1 MTSVGSV
8 PLSSTPALSAP
19 GTTNPA
25 DASVLPSVAWSR
37 VPDVATAIAKAR
49 AAQPAWARLS
59 LAQRAERAMQ
69 LARRIVERRDEI
81 GQILAQETGRSLVEA
96 QMSELVTAVSYVK
109 GAIRA
114 AEKALASE
122 TIALPKLEHPGK
134 KVVVE
139 AVPRGVIG
147 IIAPWN
153 YPLGNFMKSLYPAL
167 LSGNGVV
174 LKPSEHTPR
183 AGAWLMAQCAE
194 LFPAGLVQLVQG
206 DGQIGAALIEA
217 GVDAIVF
224 TGSVATGKRV
234 SLMCAERLVPCS
246 VELGGKDA
254 AIVLADCD
262 LERTAVGVAYWALH
276 NAGQNCAGIERVYVE
291 QAIADAFVARLT
303 HVVKSVRVNADAS
316 GKSDAEIGPLQNPA
330 QLALVERHVQDAVA
344 RGARVL
350 CGGARTGAGYGFWPT
365 VLDGCDE
372 SMLVV
377 HEETFGPVI
386 AVVRVK
392 DAEEALRRANDSKYG
407 LNGSVWTR
415 NLERGAE
422 LARRMDVGIALV
434 NNHAFTGIVAE
445 APWTGVRDTGP
456 GVAASR
462 HSYPTFV
469 RRRTLVIDSNSD
481 PDPYWF
487 PSTPEL
493 GALADAV
500 AQMQL
505 GSMTAALKA
514 LSALKKRVAAI
525 RKLARG
531 E

>member
-1 MTSVGSV
+1 
-8 PLSSTPALSAP
+8 
-19 GTTNPA
+19 
-25 DASVLPSVAWSR
+25 
-37 VPDVATAIAKAR
+37 
-49 AAQPAWARLS
+49 
-59 LAQRAERAMQ
+59 
-69 LARRIVERRDEI
+69 
-81 GQILAQETGRSLVEA
+81 
-96 QMSELVTAVSYVK
+96 
-109 GAIRA
+109 
-114 AEKALASE
+114 
-122 TIALPKLEHPGK
+122 
-134 KVVVE
+134 
-139 AVPRGVIG
+139 
-147 IIAPWN
+147 
-153 YPLGNFMKSLYPAL
+153 
-167 LSGNGVV
+167 
-174 LKPSEHTPR
+174 
-183 AGAWLMAQCAE
+183 MAQCAE
-194 LFPAGLVQLVQG
+194 IFPEGLVQLVQG
-206 DGQIGAALIEA
+206 DGQIGAALIEG
-217 GVDAIVF
+217 GVDSIVF
-224 TGSVATGKRV
+224 TGSVATGRRV
-234 SLMCAERLVPCS
+234 SVMAAERFVPCS

-262 LERTAVGVAYWALH
+262 LERTAAGVAYWALH

-291 QAIADAFVARLT
+291 QAIADQFVARLA

-316 GKSDAEIGPLQNPA
+316 GKSEAEIGPLQNAA

-350 CGGARTGAGYGFWPT
+350 CGGARTGSGYGFWPT
-365 VLDGCDE
+365 LLDSCDE
-372 SMLVV
+372 SMQVV

-386 AVVRVK
+386 AVIRVK

-445 APWTGVRDTGP
+445 APWTGVRDTGT

-462 HSYPTFV
+462 HSYPSFV
-469 RRRTLVIDSNSD
+469 RRRTVVIDSNSD

-487 PSTPEL
+487 PSTSEL
-493 GALADAV
+493 GVLAEAV

-505 GSMTAALKA
+505 GSLSAALKA
-514 LSALKKRVAAI
+514 LGALKKRVAAI

>member
-1 MTSVGSV
+1 
-8 PLSSTPALSAP
+8 
-19 GTTNPA
+19 
-25 DASVLPSVAWSR
+25 
-37 VPDVATAIAKAR
+37 
-49 AAQPAWARLS
+49 
-59 LAQRAERAMQ
+59 
-69 LARRIVERRDEI
+69 
-81 GQILAQETGRSLVEA
+81 
-96 QMSELVTAVSYVK
+96 
-109 GAIRA
+109 
-114 AEKALASE
+114 
-122 TIALPKLEHPGK
+122 
-134 KVVVE
+134 
-139 AVPRGVIG
+139 
-147 IIAPWN
+147 
-153 YPLGNFMKSLYPAL
+153 
-167 LSGNGVV
+167 
-174 LKPSEHTPR
+174 
-183 AGAWLMAQCAE
+183 
-194 LFPAGLVQLVQG
+194 
-206 DGQIGAALIEA
+206 
-217 GVDAIVF
+217 
-224 TGSVATGKRV
+224 
-234 SLMCAERLVPCS
+234 
-246 VELGGKDA
+246 
-254 AIVLADCD
+254 
-262 LERTAVGVAYWALH
+262 
-276 NAGQNCAGIERVYVE
+276 VE